1 MTGLWWLMV
10 TICLE
15 IERGTVE
22 CRVAI
27 EAIRS
32 TQLECRQ
39 LMDAAEAAAMQETEG
54 AGVPLVYAGARCE
67 PGAGA

>member
-10 TICLE
+10 TLCLE

-22 CRVAI
+22 CRVVI

-39 LMDAAEAAAMQETEG
+39 LMDAAEADALHQAED
-54 AGVPLVYAGARCE
+54 AGVLLVYAGARCE

>member
-10 TICLE
+10 TLCVE

-22 CRVAI
+22 CRVDVGPVRA
-27 EAIRS
+27 

-39 LMDAAEAAAMQETEG
+39 LMDAAEAAAMQGAEE
-54 AGVPLVYAGARCE
+54 AGVLLVYAGAKCE

>member
-1 MTGLWWLMV
+1 MTGPWWLMV
-10 TICLE
+10 TLCVE

-32 TQLECRQ
+32 THLECRQ
-39 LMDAAEAAAMQETEG
+39 LMDAAEADAMREAEE
-54 AGVPLVYAGARCE
+54 AGVLLVYAGAKCE